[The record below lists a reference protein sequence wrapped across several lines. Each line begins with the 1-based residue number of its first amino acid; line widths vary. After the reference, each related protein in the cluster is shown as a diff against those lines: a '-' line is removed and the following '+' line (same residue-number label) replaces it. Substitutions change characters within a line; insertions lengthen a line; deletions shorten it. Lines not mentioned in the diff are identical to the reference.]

1 MVKIRQ
7 QTPPGPDVKLEENTR
22 KELPEQI
29 KKAPIL
35 LCLL

>member
-7 QTPPGPDVKLEENTR
+7 QTPPGSDVKLEENTR
-22 KELPEQI
+22 KELPEQ